1 VEINQ
6 SFPRQLKHNHHQ
18 DIIEYRIKAL
28 SRYDLVFQAGEVK
41 HITTNLS
48 FTRKPGKLSALL
60 KPSDNL
66 SLCFLGGGL
75 ISPSF
80 RRLLM

>member
-1 VEINQ
+1 
-6 SFPRQLKHNHHQ
+6 
-18 DIIEYRIKAL
+18 
-28 SRYDLVFQAGEVK
+28 
-41 HITTNLS
+41 
-48 FTRKPGKLSALL
+48 L

-80 RRLLM
+80 RRLLMWSK